1 MIDKDDN
8 TEEPVLRTIVAD
20 DDPLVRRLIRDTLQ
34 RANVTVIAEASTG
47 REAVEL
53 ALFYRP
59 DVVVMDFMMPE
70 MDGIEATR
78 RIYEH
83 DPSIRVVLLTG
94 AGDEEL
100 GLRGLRAGASGY
112 LSKEVELEALPR
124 ALRGALEGEAA
135 ISRQLAMKLIER
147 YRAAPTG
154 GAGLR
159 PVRSRLTDREWEV
172 LDLLSTGATTD
183 QIAKNLVL
191 SSETVRS
198 HLKNLYRKLEV
209 NSRDEAVRAASRLRS
224 LSGLPARV
232 WPRRVVFRRDEPP
245 SLDGSPARGGGDARA
260 RPLGDQREEDRR
272 RDTDGACGGGPG
284 GRHRPACARRADRDG
299 LWEGQQWW

>member
-1 MIDKDDN
+1 MTYVEFGNAGPDPEAPIQMIDKDDN
-8 TEEPVLRTIVAD
+8 QNESALRTIIAD

-34 RANVTVIAEASTG
+34 RADVTVIAEASTG

-94 AGDEEL
+94 AGDDEL
-100 GLRGLRAGASGY
+100 GLRGLRAGAAGY
-112 LSKEVELEALPR
+112 LSKELELEALPR

-135 ISRQLAMKLIER
+135 ISRRLAMQLIER
-147 YRAAPTG
+147 YRAAPSN

-172 LDLLSTGATTD
+172 LDLLSTGATTE
-183 QIAKNLVL
+183 QIAKRLVL

-198 HLKNLYRKLEV
+198 HLKNLYKKLEV
-209 NSRDEAVRAASRLRS
+209 NSRDEAVRAASKLRS
-224 LSGLPARV
+224 LSGLP
-232 WPRRVVFRRDEPP
+232 
-245 SLDGSPARGGGDARA
+245 G
-260 RPLGDQREEDRR
+260 
-272 RDTDGACGGGPG
+272 
-284 GRHRPACARRADRDG
+284 
-299 LWEGQQWW
+299 

>member
-1 MIDKDDN
+1 MVLGGPDQEDPIVIDKDDY
-8 TEEPVLRTIVAD
+8 TQDEVLRTIVAD

-34 RANVTVIAEASTG
+34 RAEVTVIAEASTG

-78 RIYEH
+78 RIYEN
-83 DPSIRVVLLTG
+83 DPTIRVVLLTG

-124 ALRGALEGEAA
+124 ALRGALDGEAA
-135 ISRQLAMKLIER
+135 ISRQLAMRLIER
-147 YRAAPTG
+147 YRVAPSI

-183 QIAKNLVL
+183 QIARNLVL

-209 NSRDEAVRAASRLRS
+209 NSRDDAVRAATQLRS
-224 LSGLPARV
+224 LSGLPA
-232 WPRRVVFRRDEPP
+232 
-245 SLDGSPARGGGDARA
+245 
-260 RPLGDQREEDRR
+260 
-272 RDTDGACGGGPG
+272 
-284 GRHRPACARRADRDG
+284 
-299 LWEGQQWW
+299 

>member
-1 MIDKDDN
+1 MTSTRLPGK
-8 TEEPVLRTIVAD
+8 VLADLEGRPMLERQLARLARCEQADEIVVATTSNAD

-53 ALFYRP
+53 ALFYHP

-83 DPSIRVVLLTG
+83 DSSIRVVLLTG
-94 AGDEEL
+94 AGDDEL
-100 GLRGLRAGASGY
+100 GMRGLRAGAAGY

-124 ALRGALEGEAA
+124 ALRGAIDGEAA
-135 ISRQLAMKLIER
+135 ISRRLAMQLIQH
-147 YRAAPTG
+147 YRTAPTG

-172 LDLLSTGATTD
+172 LDILATGATTD
-183 QIAKNLVL
+183 EIARNLVL
-191 SSETVRS
+191 SPETVRS

-209 NSRDEAVRAASRLRS
+209 NTREDAVQAASRLRS
-224 LSGLPARV
+224 LSGLVA
-232 WPRRVVFRRDEPP
+232 
-245 SLDGSPARGGGDARA
+245 
-260 RPLGDQREEDRR
+260 
-272 RDTDGACGGGPG
+272 
-284 GRHRPACARRADRDG
+284 
-299 LWEGQQWW
+299 

>member
-1 MIDKDDN
+1 LTTDKDDKN
-8 TEEPVLRTIVAD
+8 DDEVMLRTIVAD

-34 RANVTVIAEASTG
+34 RADVTVIAEASTG

-59 DVVVMDFMMPE
+59 DVVVMDYMMPE

-94 AGDEEL
+94 AGDDEL
-100 GLRGLRAGASGY
+100 GLRGLRAGAAGY
-112 LSKEVELEALPR
+112 LSKEVELDSLPR

-135 ISRQLAMKLIER
+135 ISRRLAMQLVER
-147 YRAAPTG
+147 LRAAPSG

-172 LDLLSTGATTD
+172 LDLLSSGATTD
-183 QIAKNLVL
+183 EIARGLVL
-191 SSETVRS
+191 SPETVRS

-209 NSRDEAVRAASRLRS
+209 NSREDAVRAASRLRS
-224 LSGLPARV
+224 LSGLQA
-232 WPRRVVFRRDEPP
+232 
-245 SLDGSPARGGGDARA
+245 
-260 RPLGDQREEDRR
+260 
-272 RDTDGACGGGPG
+272 
-284 GRHRPACARRADRDG
+284 
-299 LWEGQQWW
+299 

>member
-1 MIDKDDN
+1 MASGGAPDPEDPSLIAKDDN
-8 TEEPVLRTIVAD
+8 DHSALRTIVAD

-34 RANVTVIAEASTG
+34 RADVTVIAEASTG

-59 DVVVMDFMMPE
+59 DVVVMDYMMPE

-78 RIYEH
+78 RIYAH

-100 GLRGLRAGASGY
+100 GLRGLQAGAAGY
-112 LSKEVELEALPR
+112 LSKEVELDALPR
-124 ALRGALEGEAA
+124 SLRGVVDGEAA
-135 ISRQLAMKLIER
+135 ISRRLAMELVQR
-147 YRAAPTG
+147 YRSTPRA

-172 LDLLSTGATTD
+172 LDLLAGGATTD
-183 QIAKNLVL
+183 EIANGLVL
-191 SSETVRS
+191 SPETVRS

-209 NSRDEAVRAASRLRS
+209 NSREEAVRAATRMRS
-224 LSGLPARV
+224 VSGL
-232 WPRRVVFRRDEPP
+232 
-245 SLDGSPARGGGDARA
+245 GS
-260 RPLGDQREEDRR
+260 
-272 RDTDGACGGGPG
+272 
-284 GRHRPACARRADRDG
+284 
-299 LWEGQQWW
+299 